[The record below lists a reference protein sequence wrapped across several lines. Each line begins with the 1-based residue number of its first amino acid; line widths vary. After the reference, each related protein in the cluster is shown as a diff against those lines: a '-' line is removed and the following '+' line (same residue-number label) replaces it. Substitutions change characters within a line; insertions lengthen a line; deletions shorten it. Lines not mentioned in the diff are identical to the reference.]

1 MNTSEPLKH
10 YTHWHGLVMAT
21 GIAANMLFVL
31 GLFFMPGVL
40 LSLLHIP
47 PDYSIWVRFSANL
60 LFLLSVFYIPAIWDL
75 QRYRAN
81 AWFAVFPARTFGTI
95 FFTVAVF
102 FFDQPAG
109 FLVFAADLIFALA
122 QCYLLIQVTRE
133 EKKLGLNIGMRS
145 WEAAKNA

>member
-1 MNTSEPLKH
+1 MVWSWPRVSRL
-10 YTHWHGLVMAT
+10 
-21 GIAANMLFVL
+21 ICFLFSVCSL
-31 GLFFMPGVL
+31 CPVFCF
-40 LSLLHIP
+40 SLLHIP

-81 AWFAVFPARTFGTI
+81 AWFAVFPSRIFGTV

-102 FFDQPAG
+102 CFDQPAG
-109 FLVFAADLIFALA
+109 FLVFAGDLIFALA
-122 QCYLLIQVTRE
+122 QGYLLISGYARG
-133 EKKLGLNIGMRS
+133 KRLGMNIGMRS